1 VPTLRNVGKRPYQT
15 FVKAYMHNEYFTS
28 LKPVAHFYNTRD
40 LLPRCQP
47 HDFGEGATHWMAPD
61 STENMNT
68 SRVGRLGLP
77 DAKEDAIVGFLQTLT
92 DVFMSAN
99 HSDTL

>member
-1 VPTLRNVGKRPYQT
+1 MKRLLRLRR
-15 FVKAYMHNEYFTS
+15 S
-28 LKPVAHFYNTRD
+28 LPNTTRFSRAHFYNTRD

-47 HDFGEGATHWMAPD
+47 HDVGEGATCWPAPD

-68 SRVGRLGLP
+68 SRVGRLGLS
-77 DAKEDAIVGFLQTLT
+77 DAKEDAIVSFLQTLT